1 MTSEEFD
8 RTRAAA
14 KFYGTIVLA
23 SLAWSVLAVT
33 LAELSGLPVT
43 FGVTVTFG
51 GLLLILAQAMKS
63 PVYLRLRNR

>member
-1 MTSEEFD
+1 M
-8 RTRAAA
+8 
-14 KFYGTIVLA
+14 LA